1 MDDYIKIL
9 TDSSII
15 VNRVAFE
22 LQENDIETK
31 IIDNVESGRL
41 AGFGVQNND
50 VELYVLKSEALKA
63 KNIIE
68 GLENQ

>member
-1 MDDYIKIL
+1 MDNYIKIL

-15 VNRVAFE
+15 VNGVSFE
-22 LQENDIETK
+22 LQKNDIETK

-63 KNIIE
+63 KSMI
-68 GLENQ
+68 GSLENQ

>member
-1 MDDYIKIL
+1 MDNYIKIL

-22 LQENDIETK
+22 LQENNIKTK
-31 IIDNVESGRL
+31 IIDHVESGRL

-68 GLENQ
+68 SLENQ